1 MGIFGKFKK
10 IGGQIRDTLG
20 DVVKDSVKF
29 IADPLD
35 IWIDPAGDLLDD
47 ISGKTSADEMKRQ
60 AKILEEQA
68 EEAKNAA
75 ERVRQDLNKA
85 KEESIAD
92 FELVEAEAKGII
104 TKAQLDQ
111 LEELNKTQGGV
122 EQGLRDLDTKIMN
135 LIDKS
140 EPDQIQTLVDAGKI
154 SLEALEQGKTNA
166 SGQLAQ
172 TKEEILNNLEAK
184 GAISRQDRLDARDLA
199 INRIESEQSKI
210 LEDIITSGFV
220 SKEELDKGFLDSM
233 GSLLNFRDA
242 AIEPLQPYTDTGKR
256 ALAQQRIYQGL
267 ATEQEINNFT
277 SAYGDPN
284 DVQKSPLYEFR
295 LAELEKYAVRSQK
308 ARGNFLSGRGMME
321 LQEQGVQRISAEE
334 ADRRYRET
342 SGLAKQGFAA
352 AGQVSGIQERTG
364 QTAVGL
370 STDLARQ
377 KAGITQSGLSARTQ
391 TRQQMGLAG
400 AGVQERTGA
409 GLATDA
415 SGLARSEAAVQQQ
428 FGISVADL
436 EAQHGTQKASLFV
449 NEALNRNLIAS
460 QANRARMQ
468 QLSQT
473 GTNIANIGVGFGQAR
488 QGIIGTGAS
497 QLANLGTSMAQARA
511 NTRLGAASQMG
522 GITQAGQ
529 QMALGALTKAGEYHT
544 AAAGQQGAFYR
555 GLLNTGAQLYGSYM
569 SGGLA

>member
-1 MGIFGKFKK
+1 MGAVT
-10 IGGQIRDTLG
+10 DALESVG
-20 DVVKDSVKF
+20 DVVKDAAGV
-29 IADPLD
+29 IIDPLD
-35 IWIDPAGDLLDD
+35 IWLDPTVGVFED
-47 ISGKTSADEMKRQ
+47 ITGKTSSDEMKRQ
-60 AKILEEQA
+60 AKVLEKQA
-68 EEAKNAA
+68 EEAKDAA

-122 EQGLRDLDTKIMN
+122 EEGLRDLDSRIMS
-135 LIDKS
+135 LIDKA

-184 GAISRQDRLDARDLA
+184 GVISRQDRLDARDLA
-199 INRIESEQSKI
+199 VNRIDSEQSKI

-242 AIEPLQPYTDTGKR
+242 AIEPLQPYTETGKR

-267 ATEQEINNFT
+267 ATEQEINDFT

-284 DVQKSPLYEFR
+284 DVQKSPLYQFR
-295 LAELEKYAVRSQK
+295 LGEIEKYAVRSQK

-321 LQEQGVQRISAEE
+321 LQEQGVQRLSAEE
-334 ADRRYRET
+334 ADRRYREA
-342 SGLAKQGFAA
+342 SGLAKQGLAA
-352 AGQVSGIQERTG
+352 AGQVSGIQERAG

-377 KAGITQSGLSARTQ
+377 KAEITQSGLSARTQ

-409 GLATDA
+409 GLATD
-415 SGLARSEAAVQQQ
+415 SSNLARSEAAVQQQ
-428 FGISVADL
+428 FGISLAEL
-436 EAQHGTQKASLFV
+436 EAQHGTQKANLFV

-488 QGIIGTGAS
+488 QGLIGTGAS

-511 NTRLGAASQMG
+511 NTRLGTASQMG
-522 GITQAGQ
+522 QITQAGQ
-529 QMALGALTKAGEYHT
+529 QMALGALTKAGQYQVE
-544 AAAGQQGAFYR
+544 AAGQQGAFYR
-555 GLLNTGAQLYGSYM
+555 GLLNTGAGLAGAYM

>member
-1 MGIFGKFKK
+1 MGLIVDAVETV
-10 IGGQIRDTLG
+10 GGGVVDSVSGVGNFVG
-20 DVVKDSVKF
+20 DVFSDVT
-29 IADPLD
+29 
-35 IWIDPAGDLLDD
+35 
-47 ISGKTSADEMKRQ
+47 GKTTADEMRRQ
-60 AKILEEQA
+60 SDILSDQA
-68 EEAKNAA
+68 QEAKDAM

-85 KEESIAD
+85 KEESLAD

-122 EQGLRDLDTKIMN
+122 EQGLRDLDSRIMN
-135 LIDKS
+135 LIDKA
-140 EPDQIQTLVDAGKI
+140 EPDQLQTLVDAGKI

-166 SGQLAQ
+166 AGQLAQ

-199 INRIESEQSKI
+199 VNRIDSEQSKI

-267 ATEQEINNFT
+267 ATEQEINDFT

-284 DVQKSPLYEFR
+284 DFQKSPLYQFR
-295 LAELEKYAVRSQK
+295 LDEIEKYAVRSQK

-321 LQEQGVQRISAEE
+321 LQEQGVQRLSAEE
-334 ADRRYRET
+334 ADRRYREA
-342 SGLAKQGFAA
+342 SGLAKQGLAA

-409 GLATDA
+409 GLATD
-415 SGLARSEAAVQQQ
+415 SSNLYRSEAAVQQQ
-428 FGISVADL
+428 FGISLAEL
-436 EAQHGTQKASLFV
+436 EAQHGTQKANLFV

-488 QGIIGTGAS
+488 QGVIGTGAS
-497 QLANLGTSMAQARA
+497 QLANLGTSMAQART
-511 NTRLGAASQMG
+511 NTRLGTASQMG
-522 GITQAGQ
+522 GIAQAGQ
-529 QMALGALTKAGEYHT
+529 QMALGALTKAGEYSTGAATIPMQMWHKGI
-544 AAAGQQGAFYR
+544 AGLYNQGQQAAG
-555 GLLNTGAQLYGSYM
+555 LM
-569 SGGLA
+569 SGMGG

>member
-1 MGIFGKFKK
+1 MGAVVGAIETV
-10 IGGQIRDTLG
+10 GGGIVDAGSEVGNFVG
-20 DVVKDSVKF
+20 DVFSDVT
-29 IADPLD
+29 
-35 IWIDPAGDLLDD
+35 
-47 ISGKTSADEMKRQ
+47 GKTTADEMKRQ
-60 AKILEEQA
+60 SDILSRQA
-68 EEAKNAA
+68 EEAKDAM

-85 KEESIAD
+85 KEESLSD

-104 TKAQLDQ
+104 TKAELDQ

-122 EQGLRDLDTKIMN
+122 EQGLRDLDSRIMS
-135 LIDKS
+135 LIDKA

-184 GAISRQDRLDARDLA
+184 GVISRQDRLDARDLA
-199 INRIESEQSKI
+199 VNRIDSEQSKI

-242 AIEPLQPYTDTGKR
+242 AIEPLQPYTETGKR

-267 ATEQEINNFT
+267 ATEQEISDFT

-284 DVQKSPLYEFR
+284 DVQKSPLYQFR
-295 LAELEKYAVRSQK
+295 LDEIEKYAVRSQK

-321 LQEQGVQRISAEE
+321 LQEQGVKRLSAEE
-334 ADRRYRET
+334 ADRRYREA
-342 SGLAKQGFAA
+342 SGLAKQGLAA
-352 AGQVSGIQERTG
+352 AGQVSGIQERAG

-400 AGVQERTGA
+400 AGVQERTGE
-409 GLATDA
+409 GLATD
-415 SGLARSEAAVQQQ
+415 SSNLARSEAAVQQQ
-428 FGISVADL
+428 FGLSLAEL
-436 EAQHGTQKASLFV
+436 EAQHGSQKANLFV

-488 QGIIGTGAS
+488 QGLIGGTAS

-511 NTRLGAASQMG
+511 NTRLGVASQMG

-529 QMALGALTKAGEYHT
+529 QMALGALTKAGEYST
-544 AAAGQQGAFYR
+544 AASTIPMQIYHKGISGLFNKSQQAAG
-555 GLLNTGAQLYGSYM
+555 LI
-569 SGGLA
+569 SGMGGY

>member
-1 MGIFGKFKK
+1 MGAVVG
-10 IGGQIRDTLG
+10 LVESVG
-20 DVVKDSVKF
+20 DEVYQTSG
-29 IADPLD
+29 IADVTEFVYEDVGGGIKGAFED
-35 IWIDPAGDLLDD
+35 IT
-47 ISGKTSADEMKRQ
+47 GKTTSDEMKRQ
-60 AKILEEQA
+60 AKVLEEQA
-68 EEAKNAA
+68 EEAKDAMA
-75 ERVRQDLNKA
+75 RVRQDLNKA
-85 KEESIAD
+85 KEESLAD

-122 EQGLRDLDTKIMN
+122 EQGLRDLDSRIMN

-140 EPDQIQTLVDAGKI
+140 EPDQLQTLVDSGKI

-166 SGQLAQ
+166 AGEFAKSKQ
-172 TKEEILNNLEAK
+172 EIIDNLESK
-184 GAISRQDRLDARDLA
+184 GIISRQDRLDARDLA
-199 INRIESEQSKI
+199 VNRIDSEKSKI
-210 LEDIITSGFV
+210 VEDTIISGFV

-267 ATEQEINNFT
+267 ATEQEINDFT

-284 DVQKSPLYEFR
+284 DVQKSPLYQFR
-295 LAELEKYAVRSQK
+295 LDEIEKYAVRSQK

-321 LQEQGVQRISAEE
+321 LQEQGVQRLSAEE
-334 ADRRYRET
+334 ADRRYREA
-342 SGLAKQGFAA
+342 SGLAKQGLAA
-352 AGQVSGIQERTG
+352 AGQVSGIQERAG

-409 GLATDA
+409 GLATD
-415 SGLARSEAAVQQQ
+415 SSNLARSEAAVQQQ
-428 FGISVADL
+428 FGISLGEL
-436 EAQHGTQKASLFV
+436 EAQHGTQKANLFV

-488 QGIIGTGAS
+488 QGVIGTGAS
-497 QLANLGTSMAQARA
+497 QLANLGTSMGQARA
-511 NTRLGAASQMG
+511 NTRLGTASQMG
-522 GITQAGQ
+522 GIAQAGQ
-529 QMALGALTKAGEYHT
+529 QMALGALTKAGEYSTGAATIPMQMWHKGISGLWNKGQE
-544 AAAGQQGAFYR
+544 AAG
-555 GLLNTGAQLYGSYM
+555 LM
-569 SGGLA
+569 SGMGG

>member
-1 MGIFGKFKK
+1 MFGGIADAFSSV
-10 IGGQIRDTLG
+10 G
-20 DVVKDSVKF
+20 DVVKDTAKF
-29 IADPLD
+29 VVDPLD
-35 IWIDPAGDLLDD
+35 IWVDPAVGVFED
-47 ISGKTSADEMKRQ
+47 ITGKTTSDEMKRQ
-60 AKILEEQA
+60 AEVLERQA
-68 EEAKNAA
+68 EEAKDAM

-85 KEESIAD
+85 KEESLSD

-122 EQGLRDLDTKIMN
+122 EQGLRDLDSRIMS
-135 LIDKS
+135 LIDKA
-140 EPDQIQTLVDAGKI
+140 EPDLVQTLVDAGKI

-172 TKEEILNNLEAK
+172 SKEEILNNLEAK

-210 LEDIITSGFV
+210 LEDIITSGIV

-242 AIEPLQPYTDTGKR
+242 AIEPLQPYTETGKR

-267 ATEQEINNFT
+267 ATEQEINDFT

-284 DVQKSPLYEFR
+284 DVQKSPLYQFR
-295 LAELEKYAVRSQK
+295 LDEIEKYAVRSQK

-321 LQEQGVQRISAEE
+321 LQEQGVQRLSAEE
-334 ADRRYRET
+334 ADRRYREA
-342 SGLAKQGFAA
+342 SGLAKQGLAA
-352 AGQVSGIQERTG
+352 AGQVSGIQERAG

-377 KAGITQSGLSARTQ
+377 KAEITQSGLSARTQ
-391 TRQQMGLAG
+391 ARQQMGLAG
-400 AGVQERTGA
+400 AGVQERTGV
-409 GLATDA
+409 GLATD
-415 SGLARSEAAVQQQ
+415 SSNLARSEAAVQQQ
-428 FGISVADL
+428 FGISLAEL
-436 EAQHGTQKASLFV
+436 EAQHGSQKANLFV

-473 GTNIANIGVGFGQAR
+473 GTNIANIRSGFGQAR
-488 QGIIGTGAS
+488 QGLIGGTAS
-497 QLANLGTSMAQARA
+497 QLANLGTSMGQARA
-511 NTRLGAASQMG
+511 NTRLGVASQMG
-522 GITQAGQ
+522 QITQAGQ
-529 QMALGALTKAGEYHT
+529 QMALGALTKAGEYQVE
-544 AAAGQQGAFYR
+544 AAGQQGAFYR
-555 GLLNTGAQLYGSYM
+555 GLLNTGAGLAGAYM

>member
-1 MGIFGKFKK
+1 MFGGIADAFSSV
-10 IGGQIRDTLG
+10 G
-20 DVVKDSVKF
+20 DVVKDTAKF
-29 IADPLD
+29 VLDPLD
-35 IWIDPAGDLLDD
+35 IWVDPAVGVFED
-47 ISGKTSADEMKRQ
+47 ITGKTTSDEMKRQ
-60 AKILEEQA
+60 AEVIEKQA
-68 EEAKNAA
+68 KEAKDAM
-75 ERVRQDLNKA
+75 ESVRQDLNKA
-85 KEESIAD
+85 KEESLSD

-122 EQGLRDLDTKIMN
+122 EQGLRDLDSRIMS
-135 LIDKS
+135 LIDKA
-140 EPDQIQTLVDAGKI
+140 EPDLVQTLVDAGKI

-172 TKEEILNNLEAK
+172 SKEEILNNLEAK

-210 LEDIITSGFV
+210 LEDIITSGIV

-242 AIEPLQPYTDTGKR
+242 AIEPLQPYTETGKR

-267 ATEQEINNFT
+267 ATEQEINDFT

-284 DVQKSPLYEFR
+284 DVQKSPLYQFR
-295 LAELEKYAVRSQK
+295 LDEIEKYAVRSQK

-321 LQEQGVQRISAEE
+321 LQEQGVQRLSAEE
-334 ADRRYRET
+334 ADRRYREA
-342 SGLAKQGFAA
+342 SGLAKQGLAA
-352 AGQVSGIQERTG
+352 AGQVSGIQERAG

-377 KAGITQSGLSARTQ
+377 KAEITQSGLSARTQ
-391 TRQQMGLAG
+391 ARQQMGLAG
-400 AGVQERTGA
+400 AGVQERTGV
-409 GLATDA
+409 GLATD
-415 SGLARSEAAVQQQ
+415 SSNLARSEAAVQQQ
-428 FGISVADL
+428 FGISLAEL
-436 EAQHGTQKASLFV
+436 EAQHGSQKANLFV

-473 GTNIANIGVGFGQAR
+473 GTNIANIRSGFGQAR
-488 QGIIGTGAS
+488 QGLIGGTAS
-497 QLANLGTSMAQARA
+497 QLANLGTSMGQARA
-511 NTRLGAASQMG
+511 NTRLGVASQMG
-522 GITQAGQ
+522 QITQAGQ
-529 QMALGALTKAGEYHT
+529 QMALGALTKAGEYQVE
-544 AAAGQQGAFYR
+544 AAGQQGAFYR
-555 GLLNTGAQLYGSYM
+555 GLLNTGAGLAGAYM

>member
-1 MGIFGKFKK
+1 MGAVT
-10 IGGQIRDTLG
+10 DALESVG
-20 DVVKDSVKF
+20 DVVKDTAEF
-29 IADPLD
+29 I
-35 IWIDPAGDLLDD
+35 IDPFDILLDPAVGVFED
-47 ISGKTSADEMKRQ
+47 ITGKTSSDEMKRQ
-60 AKILEEQA
+60 AKVLEKQA
-68 EEAKNAA
+68 EEAKDAA

-122 EQGLRDLDTKIMN
+122 EEGLRDLDSRIMS
-135 LIDKS
+135 LIDKA

-184 GAISRQDRLDARDLA
+184 GVISRQDRLDARDLA
-199 INRIESEQSKI
+199 VNRIDSEQSKI
-210 LEDIITSGFV
+210 LEDIITSGIV

-242 AIEPLQPYTDTGKR
+242 AIEPLQPYTETGKR

-267 ATEQEINNFT
+267 ATEQEINDFT

-284 DVQKSPLYEFR
+284 DVQKSPLYQFR
-295 LAELEKYAVRSQK
+295 LGEIEKYAVRSQK

-321 LQEQGVQRISAEE
+321 LQEQGVQRLSAEE
-334 ADRRYRET
+334 ADRRYREA
-342 SGLAKQGFAA
+342 SGLAKQGLAA
-352 AGQVSGIQERTG
+352 AGQVSGIQERAG

-377 KAGITQSGLSARTQ
+377 KAEITQSGLSARTQ

-409 GLATDA
+409 GLATD
-415 SGLARSEAAVQQQ
+415 SSNLARSEAAVQQQ
-428 FGISVADL
+428 FGISLAEL
-436 EAQHGTQKASLFV
+436 EAQHGTQKANLFV

-488 QGIIGTGAS
+488 QGLIGTGAS

-511 NTRLGAASQMG
+511 NTRLGTASQMG
-522 GITQAGQ
+522 QITQAGQ
-529 QMALGALTKAGEYHT
+529 QMALGALTKAGQYQVE
-544 AAAGQQGAFYR
+544 AAGQQGAFYR
-555 GLLNTGAQLYGSYM
+555 GLLNTGAGLAGAYM